1 MDRPLS
7 PWLLGCSAWGLW
19 AGEAECLC
27 LSQPQ
32 FPHLSCGGEDG
43 GAEAPAPATV
53 GAQGRSWQVEC
64 LLMPTPLPAMVGLSC
79 HPTGHTVCPA
89 GLHGGHCG
97 PAGFRERRAAP
108 GTRGGGGRARGEPCG
123 GVSPG
128 PRPLSTE
135 PPPARAMAV
144 PSRRSPPRVGL
155 RAPAHR
161 AHPAPCPGGV
171 QHPAQPVLEGRHQ
184 QQEGAEGGWQHDR
197 PDAVRPAGLQGG
209 RQAGA
214 AGWGSGTHPGKG
226 HRHHRC
232 LMPATGRG
240 TLATGHEFSVV
251 EEIKP
256 EHPPLR
262 LAGGPAR
269 PARGSRPC
277 PGGPT
282 SLPLAFI

>member
-1 MDRPLS
+1 MGTAVPNLQAGGLRPRGGCESRGCGWTRMDRPLS

-19 AGEAECLC
+19 AGEAGCLC

-135 PPPARAMAV
+135 PPPGRAMAV
-144 PSRRSPPRVGL
+144 PSRPEPTTG
-155 RAPAHR
+155 
-161 AHPAPCPGGV
+161 
-171 QHPAQPVLEGRHQ
+171 
-184 QQEGAEGGWQHDR
+184 GAEG
-197 PDAVRPAGLQGG
+197 
-209 RQAGA
+209 
-214 AGWGSGTHPGKG
+214 
-226 HRHHRC
+226 
-232 LMPATGRG
+232 
-240 TLATGHEFSVV
+240 
-251 EEIKP
+251 
-256 EHPPLR
+256 
-262 LAGGPAR
+262 AR
-269 PARGSRPC
+269 PPRPPCTPPRWCPASCATC

-282 SLPLAFI
+282 STARRC